1 MSSKMPKQVDGLAV
15 CKSCGQPVT
24 VEDTELMGGNLLYW
38 KVYRCKKCLKRRR
51 LWTFAVCVFILAALA
66 IGFALSF

>member
-1 MSSKMPKQVDGLAV
+1 MSSKMPKQVEGLAV
-15 CKSCGQPVT
+15 CKSCGLPVT
-24 VEDTELMGGNLLYW
+24 VDDTELMGGNLLYW

-66 IGFALSF
+66 IGFALGF